1 MSNLPIIYTL
11 MSFQTYLAIQP
22 RTMATPRKD
31 VDDDLLQVEEEISIS
46 LKRQRDWMVD
56 QHEHLQVILNRT
68 LKLKR
73 VSHD

>member
-1 MSNLPIIYTL
+1 

-22 RTMATPRKD
+22 RTMTTPRKD